1 MNIGVIG
8 MGKMGLLHMGILNSL
23 DGIRVSAVSDTE
35 KLVTNFLRTI
45 DGLAIYTDYKKMI
58 EDSTLDAVYITTPV
72 ASHVPIASFCAERKI
87 PFFVEKPLGKNAK
100 ECVNLCNTIKE
111 NKIISMV
118 GFCLRYVET
127 FTKVK
132 ELLTKESLGAITSIK
147 SSAYRSQLL
156 AKSSGW
162 RFKKDVSGGGV
173 LIDIGIHLIDLLL
186 WYFGNIASVDGTI
199 KSQHLQE
206 VEDTVT
212 STIKFEN
219 GLQCS
224 FDASWN
230 VPNYRLQET
239 TIEIVGTLGTLKVNE
254 DFVNIHYNES
264 GHEKPN
270 ETFYRQSLYKSVPVD
285 IAGPEYTR
293 EDLDFIECVR
303 TGKLPMLNVLDSSR
317 TQSVVD
323 SIYESSKNR
332 KLELVKYI
340 E

>member
-23 DGIRVSAVSDTE
+23 DGVRVSAVSDTE

-58 EDSTLDAVYITTPV
+58 EDSTLDAIYITTPV
-72 ASHVPIASFCAERKI
+72 SSHIPIASFCAERKI

-100 ECVNLCNTIKE
+100 ECINLCNMIKE
-111 NKIISMV
+111 NKIPSMV

-127 FTKVK
+127 FTKAK
-132 ELLTKESLGAITSIK
+132 ELLTKESLGDIKSIK
-147 SSAYRSQLL
+147 SSVYRSQLL
-156 AKSSGW
+156 TKSSGW

-230 VPNYRLQET
+230 APNYRLQET
-239 TIEIVGTLGTLKVNE
+239 TIEVVGALGTMKVNE
-254 DFVNIHYNES
+254 DFVNVHYNEP
-264 GHEKPN
+264 GHEKQN
-270 ETFYRQSLYKSVPVD
+270 ETFYRQSLYKSVPID